1 MDKSGNAHFINI
13 DLLATKFNFSDNRSA
28 KEPLILRSTIRKHE
42 MMEAE
47 MDGSRH
53 GAVSAAVAA
62 TSAAGREDRVVNEL
76 NFFAIDKSSREE
88 ASSASAVKS
97 ENVEESVEEDKEMK
111 LNTGLN
117 LLTENIGSDKSL
129 VDEEAPG
136 NEHKCLNLTEMAV
149 LKAEL
154 DRMNIEN
161 QRLKSMIYQVNNN
174 CHALQGHLLSLMQ
187 RHGANPPAE
196 TADSDKV
203 FVNVNGRTLEDREKF
218 PGKDENSQSFS
229 GDKTRDGLG
238 SPHNNIVESME
249 YFKTPRESSANEVTP
264 FRDPNKS
271 ESIDHRQRRDDAPWS
286 PTKVQK
292 IGSSADQAAETMAMI
307 KKARVSV
314 RARSEAAMIADGCQW
329 RKYGQKMAK
338 GNPCPRAYYRC
349 SMAIGCPVRKQVQ
362 RCAEDKTILVTTYE
376 GQHNHPL
383 PQAAVAMAST
393 TSSAASMI
401 LSGSM
406 ASSDGMIANS
416 HYITGTA
423 SFPGSL
429 PSLATLSATAPFPT
443 VTLDLT
449 HTAPTNDTITNP
461 MKLQRPLFLGS
472 AMQSQ
477 VGYALNQSE
486 LLQVLSNQMN
496 QAPSDMANTGGTT
509 AAITAD
515 PNFTAALVAAIASV
529 VGGIHPNHGG
539 ASDDVITRSRINE
552 NT

>member
-13 DLLATKFNFSDNRSA
+13 DLRATKFNLSDNQHA
-28 KEPLILRSTIRKHE
+28 KEPLILRSTVWKRE

-47 MDGSRH
+47 MDQSRR
-53 GAVSAAVAA
+53 GAVSTAA
-62 TSAAGREDRVVNEL
+62 SAAGHEDRVVNEL
-76 NFFAIDKSSREE
+76 NFFAIDDKSSREE
-88 ASSASAVKS
+88 ASSAVKS
-97 ENVEESVEEDKEMK
+97 ENVEESLQEDKEMK
-111 LNTGLN
+111 LDTGLN

-129 VDEEAPG
+129 VNEEAAPG
-136 NEHKCLNLTEMAV
+136 NEHRCLNLSELAV

-154 DRMNIEN
+154 DKMHMEN
-161 QRLKSMIYQVNNN
+161 QRLKSMIYQVNCN
-174 CHALQGHLLSLMQ
+174 CNALQVHLLSLTQ
-187 RHGANPPAE
+187 GHGPNPPAKN
-196 TADSDKV
+196 ADFEKV
-203 FVNVNGRTLEDREKF
+203 IGRTLDECEKF
-218 PGKDENSQSFS
+218 TGKDENSQSLS
-229 GDKTRDGLG
+229 RDKPRDALG
-238 SPHNNIVESME
+238 SPQNNIVESME
-249 YFKTPRESSANEVTP
+249 YFKMPRESSANEVAP
-264 FRDPNKS
+264 VHDPNKS
-271 ESIDHRQRRDDAPWS
+271 VSIDHRPRRDGAPWS

-292 IGSSADQAAETMAMI
+292 LSSSNDEAAETMAMI

-314 RARSEAAMIADGCQW
+314 RARSEASMIADGCQW

-349 SMAIGCPVRKQVQ
+349 SMAVGCPVRKQVQ

-383 PQAAVAMAST
+383 PQAAMAMAST

-406 ASSDGMIANS
+406 ASSDGLIANS
-416 HYITGTA
+416 HYIAGTP

-449 HTAPTNDTITNP
+449 HTASTNDAISNP

-486 LLQVLSNQMN
+486 LLQVMSNQMN
-496 QAPSDMANTGGTT
+496 QASSDMANTVGTAT

-529 VGGIHPNHGG
+529 VGGAHPNHGS
-539 ASDDVITRSRINE
+539 ANDDVITRSCINE